1 MRMRKEKKVEI
12 SRTQKQSLLVFVL
25 HCFRNFLI
33 HTHTH
38 IDNEKTIIKTLLLN
52 TAM

>member
-1 MRMRKEKKVEI
+1 MRKEKKVEI
-12 SRTQKQSLLVFVL
+12 PRTQKQS
-25 HCFRNFLI
+25 CFGICSTLFQKPFDT

-38 IDNEKTIIKTLLLN
+38 TYHEKISIKTLLLN